1 MTDTPSERCIP
12 WQDFEQVL
20 KIYGAAEQEMAWARQ
35 LVQVESTALEDPPT
49 LQGMQLDDRRTTS
62 NASVPIANIRAV
74 VQLFGQSVWHR

>member
-35 LVQVESTALEDPPT
+35 LIQVESTTLEDPPA
-49 LQGMQLDDRRTTS
+49 LQDMQLDDGRTTS

-74 VQLFGQSVWHR
+74 VQLFGHSIWYR